1 MKRHKKHTRGKRV
14 LLILTGILL
23 VSVLVIFFALQL
35 KSGEKSVLGS
45 RALTPTPSPIRLPH
59 GSVIEVAY
67 RPHPLLILAVEI
79 KKESTLM
86 LLPNFKEKA
95 FGEAMAGEN
104 GCDVAING
112 GFYKGNATPLGLFI
126 TNGEKFGGIAKSSV
140 ANGFF
145 RQEQGGL
152 RIIAGQPPET
162 PDTLDFVLQS
172 GPYIT
177 VGKRKLSLREDSRA
191 RRSLLGIDNQNR
203 LFFISVKGKGNN
215 FSGPLLADIPVI
227 FGREEI
233 QEILPLTTILNLD
246 GGGAS
251 FFYSRDAESTFYL
264 SEISPIGSLLC
275 AKLKK

>member
-1 MKRHKKHTRGKRV
+1 MKRRISF
-14 LLILTGILL
+14 ILTGILL
-23 VSVLVIFFALQL
+23 VSVLVIFFALQV
-35 KSGEKSVLGS
+35 KSGEKFVLS
-45 RALTPTPSPIRLPH
+45 STALTPTPSPIRLPH

-79 KKESTLM
+79 KKESTLT
-86 LLPNFKEKA
+86 LLPNFKEKE
-95 FGEAMAGEN
+95 FGSKLASEN
-104 GCDVAING
+104 ECDIAING
-112 GFYKGNATPLGLFI
+112 GFYKSDATPLGLFI
-126 TNGEKFGGIAKSSV
+126 TQGKKFGNTAKSSV

-145 RQEQGGL
+145 RQEQGGF
-152 RIIAGQPPET
+152 RMIAGQPPET

-177 VGKRKLSLREDSRA
+177 VGKRKLSLLQDGRA

-227 FGREEI
+227 FAREEI

-251 FFYSRDAESTFYL
+251 FFYSRDAEGTFSL
-264 SEISPIGSLLC
+264 SEVSPIGSLLC
-275 AKLKK
+275 VKLNKNV